1 MRCPDLEHGMGQ
13 EMAMQR
19 ACLERSRVFSAR
31 LCSATQENATDKVSV
46 KPGKKKFCM
55 ICF

>member
-1 MRCPDLEHGMGQ
+1 MRCPDLEHGMGR

-31 LCSATQENATDKVSV
+31 LCSGTQENATDKVSV
-46 KPGKKKFCM
+46 KPGKKKLCM